1 LKLLGYG
8 KNQKD
13 NDAMTELLEKAIASV
28 RQLPESE
35 QDGIAAMILQ
45 ELEKK
50 KVVDW
55 DDFDQIMQDSQVS
68 TGLADLSHQ
77 HDHYIHG
84 IPKQDLD

>member
-1 LKLLGYG
+1 
-8 KNQKD
+8 
-13 NDAMTELLEKAIASV
+13 MTELLEKAIASV
-28 RQLPESE
+28 RQLPELE

-68 TGLADLSHQ
+68 TGIADLS
-77 HDHYIHG
+77 YR
-84 IPKQDLD
+84 PF